1 MQTILSASVE
11 RVHKRIVCRRDL
23 PCAGCCRDVL
33 QRAPCVYALCSDSRC
48 FLSLRRS
55 LHASNSDLFYMRN
68 LSLNCLAAAAALAVM
83 AGCAQIKKPATQAK
97 AMPAGLHFDQVG
109 SVTLYVGEP
118 CTPQI
123 MFDFHGARST
133 VGLAAPRHETD
144 LLTAAA
150 NKNQRVHVSGRW
162 RRGGQSN
169 CSYVQV
175 TTAELMK

>member
-1 MQTILSASVE
+1 MLG
-11 RVHKRIVCRRDL
+11 RR
-23 PCAGCCRDVL
+23 
-33 QRAPCVYALCSDSRC
+33 Y

-55 LHASNSDLFYMRN
+55 LHASSSDFFDMRK
-68 LSLNCLAAAAALAVM
+68 LLLNCFGAGAALAAM
-83 AGCAQIKKPATQAK
+83 AGCAQIKKPPAQSK

-133 VGLAAPRHETD
+133 VGLAAPMWETKI
-144 LLTAAA
+144 LTDAA
-150 NKNQRVHVSGRW
+150 NKKQRVHISGKW
-162 RRGGQSN
+162 RRSGEPN

-175 TTAELMK
+175 MSAELSR